1 LRKEMKVKRIENGTV
16 IDHISKGQA
25 LNVLKV
31 LGIFK
36 TMPTSSV
43 TVAINV
49 PSKMLGSKDI
59 VKIENRELK
68 EDEVGKIALISPDAT
83 INIIR
88 SNEVIKKKKVI
99 IPKTIRGVVK
109 CSNINCI
116 TNSEKV
122 QTKFY
127 VEKKEPLKLR
137 CYHCE
142 RVMRQEDV
150 IKSFEES

>member
-1 LRKEMKVKRIENGTV
+1 MKVKRIENGTV

-36 TMPTSSV
+36 HMPASSV

-49 PSKMLGSKDI
+49 PSKLLGSKDI

-88 SNEVIKKKKVI
+88 NCKVVKKKKVSIPDI
-99 IPKTIRGVVK
+99 ILGVIR

-116 TNSEKV
+116 ANSEKV

-137 CYHCE
+137 CHHCE
-142 RVMRQEDV
+142 RVMRQEDI
-150 IKSFEES
+150 IKSFEG

>member
-1 LRKEMKVKRIENGTV
+1 LRTEIKVKRIENGTV

-31 LGIFK
+31 LGIFR

-49 PSKMLGSKDI
+49 PSKMLGGKDI

-99 IPKTIRGVVK
+99 IPKTIWGVVK

-116 TNSEKV
+116 TNNERV

-142 RVMRQEDV
+142 RVMTQEDV
-150 IKSFEES
+150 IKSFEG